1 MELLRLDEG
10 HYVFA
15 YLPNQLLPGAVG
27 SIFVLENFERTK
39 KLIKAL
45 IVSGSLLSLA
55 HILGL
60 GPDAIPSYRD
70 LTASKAFHLDKSDWI
85 SLEKSLPWG
94 DEGSDNGGEG
104 KEGNV
109 AYVPILSKQVNR
121 VTAYTPDPAE
131 TDSNPH
137 EASCGRYDHIVKS
150 GLHVF
155 ALSRDMFFNKELQEL
170 FGKYKPLCGLPAILR
185 LPDGTE
191 LKGIIMDTMHPR
203 FSKTVDILFHPSMYG
218 GSLGNAKRAAL
229 EFGAKPGGH
238 LVVLAPVKGGSLSG
252 KDLVSSSRD
261 DSLKGIEDSYPL
273 SLLYN
278 ILSRV

>member
-27 SIFVLENFERTK
+27 GIFVLENFERTK

-45 IVSGSLLSLA
+45 IVSGSLLSLS
-55 HILGL
+55 HILSL

-70 LTASKAFHLDKSDWI
+70 LTTSKAFHLDKSDWI
-85 SLEKSLPWG
+85 SSEKSLPWERG
-94 DEGSDNGGEG
+94 DSSDAGEG
-104 KEGNV
+104 KEGEV
-109 AYVPILSKQVNR
+109 AYVPILSKRLNR

-131 TDSNPH
+131 TDSDPH

-155 ALSRDMFFNKELQEL
+155 AVSRDMFFNKELQEL

-191 LKGIIMDTMHPR
+191 LKGIVMDTMHPR
-203 FSKTVDILFHPSMYG
+203 FTKTVDILFHPHVYG
-218 GSLGNAKRAAL
+218 GSLRKAKRAAL
-229 EFGAKPGGH
+229 EFGAKPEGH
-238 LVVLAPVKGGSLSG
+238 LVVLAPVKGGSLFG
-252 KDLVSSSRD
+252 KDLIASYGDSSR
-261 DSLKGIEDSYPL
+261 KGVEESHPL
-273 SLLYN
+273 SLLHN
-278 ILSRV
+278 ILSRI